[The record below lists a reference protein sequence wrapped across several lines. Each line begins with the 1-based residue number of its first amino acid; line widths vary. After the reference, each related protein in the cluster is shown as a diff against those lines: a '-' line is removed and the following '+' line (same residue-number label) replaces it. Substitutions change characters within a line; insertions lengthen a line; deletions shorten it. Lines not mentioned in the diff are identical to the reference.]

1 MKKLLFITLVTLLS
15 ACWSEQPKS
24 EIENALTPI
33 ISEYPNYESN
43 DMAREQAMSRVET
56 WGKSLL
62 GKAAP
67 FNGSEFSFRKM
78 ETVDGHTAA
87 FFVARGFV
95 EIDAPK
101 GSSNKYVISS
111 PTVVVLAQIDNA
123 TAAKL
128 DGNKKY
134 SLSGTVK
141 DWSAKDDFFI
151 ASGSM
156 TPDDIFM
163 GTFLMDNPTISEITE

>member
-67 FNGSEFSFRKM
+67 ASSM
-78 ETVDGHTAA
+78 A
-87 FFVARGFV
+87 F
-95 EIDAPK
+95 
-101 GSSNKYVISS
+101 IS
-111 PTVVVLAQIDNA
+111 LIRI
-123 TAAKL
+123 
-128 DGNKKY
+128 
-134 SLSGTVK
+134 
-141 DWSAKDDFFI
+141 SAI
-151 ASGSM
+151 RS
-156 TPDDIFM
+156 T
-163 GTFLMDNPTISEITE
+163 